1 MLPTFVTVIKINT
14 MDSRT
19 KAILAHFTF
28 IGWIIVLLMNTPEKD
43 EMASF
48 YLRQTLML
56 HVVFAITSW
65 IPVLGWLVSLVC
77 IAFWILSLL
86 YAAKGEKKLIPFGEH
101 FQQWFAAF

>member
-1 MLPTFVTVIKINT
+1 

-19 KAILAHFTF
+19 KAILAHFTL

-56 HVVFAITSW
+56 HIVFSITSW
-65 IPVLGWLVSLVC
+65 IPLLGWLVC
-77 IAFWILSLL
+77 IICVALWILSLI
-86 YAAKGEKKLIPFGEH
+86 YAAKGEKKLIPFGEY